1 MYNETTSSTTLPEL
15 SIGENDIVNTNADLV
30 INTQGL
36 TKTFKGVDALSSLN
50 LTVQKNSIFGFL
62 GPNGAGKSTTIKLL
76 LGLSR
81 PTSGSATVF
90 GMDIVKDSP
99 KIRQRVGYLAQD
111 PRYYEHMTAREI
123 LRF

>member
-81 PTSGSATVF
+81 PRTVQKF
-90 GMDIVKDSP
+90 NYSLIMYFYTV
-99 KIRQRVGYLAQD
+99 RVSFWHVF
-111 PRYYEHMTAREI
+111 EET
-123 LRF
+123 